1 MAKAKKTAGQTAPTK
16 SAATINA
23 APEYKTL
30 TVKHDKTE
38 NVYRAYDEKG
48 KEYTADDCPR
58 QIMMHLA
65 HKAGEILYFRGKKW
79 RRKKPDTKVTVTAT
93 TTPSTTTKASET
105 VTA

>member
-1 MAKAKKTAGQTAPTK
+1 MAKAKKTAGQTAPTQV
-16 SAATINA
+16 ATLNS
-23 APEYKTL
+23 YKTL
-30 TVKHDKTE
+30 TVKHDKTD

-65 HKAGEILYFRGKKW
+65 LKAGQVLYFRGKKW
-79 RRKKPDTKVTVTAT
+79 RRKKPDTKVTVS
-93 TTPSTTTKASET
+93 TTPIVKASET

>member
-1 MAKAKKTAGQTAPTK
+1 MAKAKKTAGQTAPTQV
-16 SAATINA
+16 AT
-23 APEYKTL
+23 PSYKTL

-79 RRKKPDTKVTVTAT
+79 RRKKPDTNVTVT
-93 TTPSTTTKASET
+93 TTPIKSKASET

>member
-1 MAKAKKTAGQTAPTK
+1 MAKAKKTAGQTATTK
-16 SAATINA
+16 VATQT
-23 APEYKTL
+23 PSYKTL

-65 HKAGEILYFRGKKW
+65 HKAGQVLYFRGKKW
-79 RRKKPDTKVTVTAT
+79 RRKKPDTKVTVT
-93 TTPSTTTKASET
+93 TTPIVNKASET

>member
-1 MAKAKKTAGQTAPTK
+1 MAKAKKTAGQTATTK
-16 SAATINA
+16 VATQT
-23 APEYKTL
+23 PSYKTL

-38 NVYRAYDEKG
+38 NVYRAYDENG

-65 HKAGEILYFRGKKW
+65 HKAGQVLYFRGKKW
-79 RRKKPDTKVTVTAT
+79 RRMKPATTVTVT
-93 TTPSTTTKASET
+93 TTPIVNKASET